1 MSKKENT
8 SNRTHEK
15 SSVKSAYSADILYVV
30 KIALPLVIIC
40 ALIALLVATV
50 NYFTAPVIERNNEKA
65 LREAIEE
72 LFPMPDI
79 VYEECD
85 FTLGDDS
92 AAIDT
97 IYAVTSGG
105 SPVGYCVKLSPN
117 GFKGEVDMVV
127 SLDTSAFVT
136 GVKITSTNDETS
148 GIGTKV
154 AEKSFT
160 DRFIES
166 DGNTLSNDVKDYI
179 ISGAT
184 KTSKPVTE
192 AIFAAKRAVQYRLN
206 ANSAADDGTE
216 FSDSSDSSNMLDLHE
231 SYDFSDL
238 SDVSELS
245 EYSEKSEQNGEND
258 PEKEAQEHE

>member
-1 MSKKENT
+1 MNKKEKT

-15 SSVKSAYSADILYVV
+15 ASVRIEHSIDILYVA

-72 LFPMPDI
+72 LFPMQNI

-92 AAIDT
+92 TAIDT
-97 IYAVTSGG
+97 IYAVTSDGT
-105 SPVGYCVKLSPN
+105 PVGYCVKLSPN
-117 GFKGEVDMVV
+117 GFKGKVDMVV

-160 DRFIES
+160 DQFIES
-166 DGNTLSNDVKDYI
+166 DGNTLSSNAKDYI

-192 AIFAAKRAVQYRLN
+192 AIFAAKRAVQYHIN
-206 ANSAADDGTE
+206 ANSTADDGSGIVDSFNALD
-216 FSDSSDSSNMLDLHE
+216 FSDSSDIFDGSESSDG
-231 SYDFSDL
+231 SDL
-238 SDVSELS
+238 SGAIL
-245 EYSEKSEQNGEND
+245 

>member
-1 MSKKENT
+1 MSKKENA
-8 SNRTHEK
+8 SNRTLEK
-15 SSVKSAYSADILYVV
+15 SSVKSAHSADILYVV

-105 SPVGYCVKLSPN
+105 APVGYCVKLSPN
-117 GFKGEVDMVV
+117 GFKGKVDMVV

-160 DRFIES
+160 DRFIEN

-216 FSDSSDSSNMLDLHE
+216 FSD
-231 SYDFSDL
+231 FSE
-238 SDVSELS
+238 VSEIS